1 MVRYKKYFL
10 CLTFFAGVMF
20 MKLLNL
26 ENFLENSMISL
37 PHFNLNSSATK
48 KVSVKSHLSENI
60 YIVPQSCEAVQ
71 SYPADIVTNTVFP
84 KLKFDPEW
92 IDKREFWNNKF
103 EKRYQERRKL
113 WSKLPLKVFIVPHS
127 HNDPGWL
134 KTIETYFQS
143 ATNKIINSAVDK
155 LSKFQNMTFI
165 WTEISFLHM
174 WWESASQIRK
184 ENLKRLVK
192 EGRFEIA
199 TGGWV
204 MTDEANV
211 HIYSMVDQLIEGH
224 TWIKNTFDTKPK
236 TSWSIDPFGHGK
248 TFPYVLRISG
258 IDSML
263 IMRIHYAWKEWFAK
277 NQNGDFL
284 WSQSW
289 DRYGDYSILC
299 HNFPYDIYSIKG
311 SCGPSSK
318 ICLEFNFRKIP
329 GEFNEY
335 TARFTPITST
345 NVEERAELL
354 IEQYGKTGSLYPH
367 NVVLVPL
374 GDDFT
379 FNEDLE
385 WDQQFSNYQKLINF
399 INANFNKYFVD
410 IRFGTLKDYFT
421 AVKERMSDFHTLS
434 GDFFVYSDV
443 FSEGRPAYWSGYF
456 TTRPRLKRLARKI
469 ESNLRSAEIIFTLAY
484 NSARKSANDFFIDRF
499 QSIYSSDLVP
509 ARRASALFQHH
520 DAITGTSKHYVMMDY
535 EHKLLKAL
543 NQLNIVQIE
552 GFLYFLS
559 SKGLHI
565 RPDMNTQLKEPNPI
579 SMDEDLLIFNSLV
592 TQRYEFIQI
601 LIKKTSVS
609 KERNLQVIDLKYNK
623 SLSYQINPM
632 LNSDGFSHMYL
643 LELSFFVELEPLSI
657 TVVQIKQT
665 EYEQPTKKT
674 IVYCNNYEKNYSN
687 NYFDYQNLNDGDV
700 SLENKMYQL
709 VISERGKFLI
719 SLTHKKA
726 RNSDNLEIYFGKY
739 ATSQFRSG
747 AYLFKPDIVEV
758 LDMFD
763 VEKHMAEVMVV
774 SGQIFSQFSVL
785 FQVPSKK
792 AFTNKLESKPGY
804 FVHTIRLYHAP
815 VNKELSQDLFMR
827 FTSNTIDNGKNP
839 VIYTDSSGFQMQK
852 RQKVENIGIEG
863 NYFPITSSAFI
874 EDDENRLTLLVN
886 HAQGAASWETGVLEV
901 MVDRRSSYDDSRG
914 MGEGVLDSKL
924 TKHQY
929 WLLFE
934 PKINQNNHI
943 KNGGT
948 KELSLS
954 SSAQQLSRRLNYPI
968 EYFFIKNRS
977 DSPKKLSFLHDNF
990 QFPCDI
996 HLFNLRTL
1004 SVPNTTPNN
1013 IPSDSAL
1020 LILHKQSADCGFYHI
1035 SCKEGTVIN
1044 KKYMFSQHIVNVR
1057 NIIRTSLTG
1066 LYENEKLVDLSKLLT
1081 ELRPMTLNTFRVRF

>member
-1 MVRYKKYFL
+1 
-10 CLTFFAGVMF
+10 MF

-37 PHFNLNSSATK
+37 PHFNLNSSATKK

-410 IRFGTLKDYFT
+410 IRF
-421 AVKERMSDFHTLS
+421 
-434 GDFFVYSDV
+434 
-443 FSEGRPAYWSGYF
+443 EGRPAYWSGYF

-579 SMDEDLLIFNSLV
+579 SMDEDF
-592 TQRYEFIQI
+592 
-601 LIKKTSVS
+601 
-609 KERNLQVIDLKYNK
+609 
-623 SLSYQINPM
+623 
-632 LNSDGFSHMYL
+632 
-643 LELSFFVELEPLSI
+643 
-657 TVVQIKQT
+657 
-665 EYEQPTKKT
+665 
-674 IVYCNNYEKNYSN
+674 
-687 NYFDYQNLNDGDV
+687 
-700 SLENKMYQL
+700 LENKMYQL

-815 VNKELSQDLFMR
+815 VNKELSQGIYIENNFDLGGSMNNRDIDLFMR

-977 DSPKKLSFLHDNF
+977 DSPKKL
-990 QFPCDI
+990 I
-996 HLFNLRTL
+996 
-1004 SVPNTTPNN
+1004 PNTTPNN

-1081 ELRPMTLNTFRVRF
+1081 ELRPMTLNTFRNPWKLDILERIENLTNIARILGTSGLKSEHDIAHLQVHGGNLVERRWA